1 MVTKIGDMEHKHFF
15 EPTSLQAVTGRTLA
29 LFARTP
35 HKITYSHFPVPQSA
49 MAHLPKYL
57 SPLTV
62 LYPALQKHGCELY
75 LGVVKFGDL
84 GGTKKR
90 IEEAK
95 KFAPE
100 FGVATEYGWG
110 RTPPE
115 EIKETMRLL
124 AEVSEPVW

>member
-1 MVTKIGDMEHKHFF
+1 MEHKHFF
-15 EPTSLQAVTGRTLA
+15 EPTSLQAVTDRTLA

-35 HKITYSHFPVPQSA
+35 HKIAYSHFPVPQSA
-49 MAHLPKYL
+49 MTHLSKYL

-62 LYPALQKHGCELY
+62 LYPALQKHGCELD
-75 LGVVKFGDL
+75 LGVARFGDL

-100 FGVATEYGWG
+100 FGVATECGWG

-115 EIKETMRLL
+115 EIEETMRML

>member
-1 MVTKIGDMEHKHFF
+1 MEHKHFF
-15 EPTSLQAVTGRTLA
+15 EPTSLQAVTDRTLA
-29 LFARTP
+29 ILARTP
-35 HKITYSHFPVPQSA
+35 HKIAYSHFPVPQSA
-49 MAHLPKYL
+49 MARLSKYL

-75 LGVVKFGDL
+75 FGVARFGDL
-84 GGTKKR
+84 EGTQKR

-100 FGVATEYGWG
+100 FGVATECGWG

-115 EIKETMRLL
+115 EIEETMRLL